1 MIYSNSIFSL
11 RLDESYRNLEENE
24 EIIAEVN
31 QILLITD
38 KKWNI
43 LKIDKDSNDSVINS
57 QVKKNK
63 SKKNLKKNLKTLIQ
77 KRRKNN

>member
-1 MIYSNSIFSL
+1 MKDAKIIITESMIYSNSIFSL

-24 EIIAEVN
+24 EIIYKVN

-43 LKIDKDSNDSVINS
+43 LKSDKDSNDSVINS
-57 QVKKNK
+57 QVKKI
-63 SKKNLKKNLKTLIQ
+63 NLKKI
-77 KRRKNN
+77 